1 MDRDLYAVLQI
12 VDMIVFIYKYWYELW
27 YLISPVTQLY
37 VYAKAYCEEIK
48 PYTGSEQ
55 GHQRKLLNLMEMYLF

>member
-1 MDRDLYAVLQI
+1 
-12 VDMIVFIYKYWYELW
+12 MIVFIYKYWYELW

-37 VYAKAYCEEIK
+37 VYAKVCEEIK